1 MLTIYALIN
10 LLVFS
15 ANRTFI
21 IVFDV
26 CFAISSFCKV
36 TGTVHPIFQNVF
48 VIFST
53 WKVIGHNSI
62 RTATNFAHSSTDTA
76 TITLVVCE
84 SDIFTRSD
92 LTNRFV
98 FAVFWLNWLWT
109 FIIVDFTNIR
119 FRRLKVILGLTQLKA
134 F

>member
-36 TGTVHPIFQNVF
+36 TGTVHPIFQNVL

-84 SDIFTRSD
+84 SDIFTWSD
-92 LTNRFV
+92 LTNWLV
-98 FAVFWLNWLWT
+98 FTVIWFNWLWT
-109 FIIVDFTNIR
+109 FITANFTNII
-119 FRRLKVILGLTQLKA
+119 FRWLKNRLELT
-134 F
+134 